1 MSSNINYPNWITETL
16 VFSAK
21 KKKKKKNI
29 YNIYIG
35 FWYWNSNKER
45 QQQNLLMQPRK
56 DWHAFLMKR
65 LGYIAFSIVMH
76 NISETINIWL
86 KKQKRMSFSL
96 SAEIALE
103 TEI

>member
-1 MSSNINYPNWITETL
+1 
-16 VFSAK
+16 
-21 KKKKKKNI
+21 
-29 YNIYIG
+29 
-35 FWYWNSNKER
+35 
-45 QQQNLLMQPRK
+45 
-56 DWHAFLMKR
+56 MKR

-86 KKQKRMSFSL
+86 KKQNRMSFSL